1 MRNDLFIFWHVLFFH
16 AFALQAFARV
26 FSLNPNREEIAIFLS
41 QVCSLLVPFL
51 FCALIS
57 DHPLRTKEELI
68 QTGNTLPILF
78 DYRGHL
84 AVTRGTS
91 TGRKNGFTSIANLEQ
106 IICKCH
112 ICLILLNFAT

>member
-1 MRNDLFIFWHVLFFH
+1 MRNDLFNFWHVLFFH

-91 TGRKNGFTSIANLEQ
+91 TAWFT
-106 IICKCH
+106 
-112 ICLILLNFAT
+112 